1 VVDEGI
7 QYVQIDAPN
16 YGRFCDE
23 ADRQRMRESC
33 IDPELERLL
42 HLYCLNRGVLVTPF
56 HNMMLTSPATTEAQ
70 VDRHTEAFES
80 AVAELA
86 EG

>member
-1 VVDEGI
+1 MI
-7 QYVQIDAPN
+7 PIT
-16 YGRFCDE
+16 
-23 ADRQRMRESC
+23 
-33 IDPELERLL
+33 ERA
-42 HLYCLNRGVLVTPF
+42 TPF